1 MTAAERERY
10 QRRYGFLP
18 KKDLAVTTETQ
29 TPRER
34 GRIKL
39 INTERRFLFITGNN
53 GVDIFAHCS
62 QCGDEFDTMGRAD
75 QVEYSVGPSKKYP
88 GMKAAYAVK
97 LV

>member
-18 KKDLAVTTETQ
+18 KKDLAMTTETQ

-39 INTERRFLFITGNN
+39 INTERRFLFINGDN
-53 GVDIFAHCS
+53 GVDVS
-62 QCGDEFDTMGRAD
+62 RVDTVENRPESCQRAD
-75 QVEYSVGPSKKYP
+75 
-88 GMKAAYAVK
+88 
-97 LV
+97 

>member
-10 QRRYGFLP
+10 QRRYGISP
-18 KKDLAVTTETQ
+18 KKDHAMTTETQ
-29 TPRER
+29 TQREQ

-39 INTERRFLFITGNN
+39 INTERRFLFITGDN
-53 GVDIFAHCS
+53 GIDIFAHCS
-62 QCGDEFDTMGRAD
+62 QCGDEFDAMSHAD
-75 QVEYSVGPSKKYP
+75 RVEYSVGPSKKHP

>member
-10 QRRYGFLP
+10 QRRYGLSP
-18 KKDLAVTTETQ
+18 KNDPTTTTETQ
-29 TPRER
+29 TQREQ

-39 INTERRFLFITGNN
+39 INTDRRFLFIAGDN

-62 QCGDEFDTMGRAD
+62 QCGDEFDVMRLTDR
-75 QVEYSVGPSKKYP
+75 VEYSVGPSKKHP

>member
-18 KKDLAVTTETQ
+18 KKDQATETQ

-39 INTERRFLFITGNN
+39 INTERRFLFITGDN
-53 GVDIFAHCS
+53 GVDVFAHCS
-62 QCGDEFDTMGRAD
+62 QCGDEFDAMSPAD
-75 QVEYSVGPSKKYP
+75 RVEYSVGPSKKHP
-88 GMKAAYAVK
+88 RMKAAYAVK

>member
-18 KKDLAVTTETQ
+18 KKDQAIETQ
-29 TPRER
+29 TPREQ

-39 INTERRFLFITGNN
+39 INTERRFLFITGDT
-53 GVDIFAHCS
+53 GIDIFAHCS
-62 QCGDEFDTMGRAD
+62 QCGDEFNVMVPTDR
-75 QVEYSVGPSKKYP
+75 VEYSVGPSKKHP

>member
-18 KKDLAVTTETQ
+18 KKDQEETQ
-29 TPRER
+29 TPREQ

-39 INTERRFLFITGNN
+39 INTERRFLFITEDN

-62 QCGDEFDTMGRAD
+62 QCGDAFDAMRCTDR
-75 QVEYSVGPSKKYP
+75 VEYSVGFSKNIL
-88 GMKAAYAVK
+88 G
-97 LV
+97 